1 MENDSALKVL
11 LVAEGSGGHL
21 IPALQVAKALA
32 KSGARTKVWY
42 AQRQQMAPLADALVQ
57 ETSDGLVDV
66 DAIATDGS
74 RSLLGRLWQCGQ
86 LWHRAQRCF
95 DTFSPDVV
103 VGFGGW
109 ICAPI
114 VLAARRQRIGCV
126 LHEQNVVM
134 GKANRWL
141 APWVDQIALSFPQTR
156 SSARAARS
164 LITGMPVRQTIGQL
178 SRHRAAQQFGFDP
191 SRPTLLVLG
200 GSQGSRALNQLML
213 ETLPSWS
220 AEERQRWQVIHLTG
234 PADEHRVA
242 AAYAQAGVTA
252 RVASYVVEMGAAYA
266 HADLVVA
273 RAGASTIAELAKC
286 GTPALLIP
294 YPYAGGHQRANARLV
309 ETVGGGL
316 MLEERAA
323 HPDRLMG
330 AFRRLLADAR
340 LRAIMGAQMQ
350 TLNFDDAAER
360 LTQAIAEVANG
371 RTRDHHPRSGGR
383 FHD

>member
-1 MENDSALKVL
+1 MLKVL

-32 KSGARTKVWY
+32 KSGARIKVWY
-42 AQRQQMAPLADALVQ
+42 AQWQQTAPLADALVH
-57 ETSDGLVDV
+57 ETGDGLVDV
-66 DAIATDGS
+66 NAIATDGS
-74 RSLLGRLWQCGQ
+74 RSLLGRLRQCGQ
-86 LWHRAQRCF
+86 LWHQAQQCF
-95 DTFSPDVV
+95 ETFSPDVV

-109 ICAPI
+109 VSAPI
-114 VLAARRQRIGCV
+114 VLAARRQRIGCL

-141 APWVDQIALSFPQTR
+141 APWVNRVALSFPPPPPR
-156 SSARAARS
+156 ARPPHS
-164 LITGMPVRQTIGQL
+164 LMTGMPVRQTIGRV
-178 SRHRAAQQFGFDP
+178 SRERAAQRFGFDP
-191 SRPTLLVLG
+191 ARPTLLVLG
-200 GSQGSRALNQLML
+200 GSQGSRALNRLML

-220 AEERQRWQVIHLTG
+220 AEERQRWQIIHVTG
-234 PADEHRVA
+234 SADERRVA

-252 RVASYVVEMGAAYA
+252 RVASYVVEMDAAYA
-266 HADLVVA
+266 QADVVVA

-286 GTPALLIP
+286 GKPALLIP

-316 MLEERAA
+316 MLEESEAR
-323 HPDRLMG
+323 PSRLMS

-350 TLNFDDAAER
+350 TLYCDDAAER
-360 LTQAIAEVANG
+360 LTQAIADVANG
-371 RTRDHHPRSGGR
+371 RP
-383 FHD
+383 

>member
-1 MENDSALKVL
+1 MENGSALKVL

-21 IPALQVAKALA
+21 IPALQVAKVLA
-32 KSGARTKVWY
+32 KSGARIKVWY
-42 AQRQQMAPLADALVQ
+42 AQRQQMASLADALVQ
-57 ETSDGLVDV
+57 ETGDGLMDV
-66 DAIATDGS
+66 NAIATDAS

-109 ICAPI
+109 ISAPI

-141 APWVDQIALSFPQTR
+141 APWVDRVALSFPQAQA
-156 SSARAARS
+156 SPRAPRA
-164 LITGMPVRQTIGQL
+164 LITGMPVRQTIGQ
-178 SRHRAAQQFGFDP
+178 P
-191 SRPTLLVLG
+191 SRDQAARRFGLDPAHLTLLVLG
-200 GSQGSRALNQLML
+200 GSQGSRALNRLML

-220 AEERQRWQVIHLTG
+220 ADERPGWQVIHLTG
-234 PADEHRVA
+234 SADAHPVA
-242 AAYAQAGVTA
+242 AAYTQAGVTA
-252 RVASYVVEMGAAYA
+252 WVAPYLVEMDAAYA
-266 HADLVVA
+266 QTDLVVA

-286 GTPALLIP
+286 GKPALLIP

-309 ETVGGGL
+309 ETIGGGL
-316 MLEERAA
+316 MLEECEA

-330 AFRRLLADAR
+330 AFRCLLADAR
-340 LRAIMGAQMQ
+340 LRAIMGAQMH
-350 TLNFDDAAER
+350 TLHCDDAAER
-360 LTQAIAEVANG
+360 LMQAITEVA
-371 RTRDHHPRSGGR
+371 RLHE
-383 FHD
+383 